1 MVKITDLK
9 TAVQVEEEARA
20 DPEVRRELDRTA
32 LANAVA
38 IRVIGYRARHRLS
51 QTQLARQL
59 GMHQSA
65 IARLEA
71 GDHEPSLSTLARLAR
86 QLGIAFDILITP
98 DAVETHTFDEVPGSA
113 GADDLDGAPAQADDP
128 VVDLICRQWGS
139 MEAAPEFIREIAEAL
154 GWPEDFKYQTIKTY
168 IEGPPGWQRERSRR
182 A

>member
-1 MVKITDLK
+1 MVRVSDLK
-9 TAVQVEEEARA
+9 TAAQVEEEARA

-38 IRVIGYRARHRLS
+38 IQVIGYRARHGLS

-86 QLGIAFDILITP
+86 QLGVAFDILITP
-98 DAVETHTFDEVPGSA
+98 EAVETHTFDEVSGSA
-113 GADDLDGAPAQADDP
+113 ATDDLGGAPAQADDP
-128 VVDLICRQWGS
+128 VVDLISRAWGS
-139 MEAAPEFIREIAEAL
+139 MEAAPEHVRTFAQDPQ
-154 GWPEDFKYQTIKTY
+154 WDEDFKYRTIKNY
-168 IEGPPGWQRERSRR
+168 IEGQPGWQRERRRR